1 MITCKGES
9 DMGRGLTF
17 LMEWLWRLL
26 YLNALWILFS
36 LPIITVIPATASM
49 FSVMDKWVREE
60 DQHESDFKVYFREFK
75 RLFLKSY
82 PLGLSIMLVGCLLVL
97 DLLILRNAVSEIFV
111 TIRYALLLLS
121 LLFLIAVAYSF
132 PVFLRFQYPW
142 YKTLFFSFM
151 LGIRNPII
159 TFLVSCGFLLVLLL
173 FMFATVVGLLL
184 FASLIALIS
193 TISAHF
199 IINSLPE
206 AAVN

>member
-9 DMGRGLTF
+9 DMGRALTF

-49 FSVMDKWVREE
+49 FSVMDKWVWE
-60 DQHESDFKVYFREFK
+60 DQHEPDFKVFFREFK

-82 PLGLSIMLVGCLLVL
+82 PLGLSIVVIGGLLVL
-97 DLLILRNAVSEIFV
+97 DLLILRDAVSDIFV
-111 TIRYALLLLS
+111 TIRYALLLFC
-121 LLFLIAVAYSF
+121 LLFLIAVSYSF
-132 PVFLRFQYPW
+132 PVFLRYQYPW

-173 FMFATVVGLLL
+173 FMFATGVGLLL

-199 IINSLPE
+199 IISALPE
-206 AAVN
+206 VAVN

>member
-1 MITCKGES
+1 MITCKGER
-9 DMGRGLTF
+9 DMGRALTF

-36 LPIITVIPATASM
+36 LPIITIIPATASM
-49 FSVMDKWVREE
+49 FSVMDKWVRD
-60 DQHESDFKVYFREFK
+60 DQHEPDFKVYFREFK

-97 DLLILRNAVSEIFV
+97 DLLILRNAVSEVFV

-121 LLFLIAVAYSF
+121 LLFLIAAAYSF
-132 PVFLRFQYPW
+132 PVYLRFQYPW

-159 TFLVSCGFLLVLLL
+159 TFLASCGFLLVLLL
-173 FMFATVVGLLL
+173 FMFATGVGLLL

-193 TISAHF
+193 TVSAHF
-199 IINSLPE
+199 IINTLPE